1 MNAEP
6 GRQNADSAL
15 TDHGGDGP
23 PILLLHG
30 LMGRGCTW
38 RRQIP
43 WLRSYGRVFTMDA
56 AFHRG
61 AGADAVTGPDDIATE
76 RFVADIAEVLTV
88 VDRGPAVLIGH
99 SMGGLHAWCTAA
111 EYPELVAAIVVED
124 MAPDFRGRT
133 TGTWQPWFAS
143 WPDRFDGLSDAVEM
157 FGPIAGE
164 YFYDAFDDGR
174 LHGELSV
181 WADIAERWGERD
193 FWTQWQQVRVP
204 ALLIRASGGVTPEG
218 QMRTMADINEFAT
231 LLEVDGGHLLH
242 DDAPQIYRG
251 AVEAFLD
258 GLIGRG
264 PAAGLSLAGE
274 GVPAARGQ
282 LDQSVRQ

>member
-1 MNAEP
+1 MIAE
-6 GRQNADSAL
+6 
-15 TDHGGDGP
+15 DHGGEGP

-30 LMGRGCTW
+30 LMGRGRTW

-43 WLRSYGRVFTMDA
+43 WLRSYGRVFTIDA

-61 AGADAVTGPDDIATE
+61 AGADQATGPDDIANE

-88 VDRGPAVLIGH
+88 IDRGPAVLIGH

-133 TGTWQPWFAS
+133 TGTWQPWFAT
-143 WPDRFDGLSDAVEM
+143 WPDRFDGLAHAVEM

-193 FWTQWQQVRVP
+193 FWEQWQQVRVP
-204 ALLIRASGGVTPEG
+204 ALLIEASGGVTPEG
-218 QMRTMADINEFAT
+218 QMRTMAETNEFAT
-231 LLEVDGGHLLH
+231 LLTVEGGHLLH

-258 GLIGRG
+258 GLTVARPSGS
-264 PAAGLSLAGE
+264 ALAGE
-274 GVPAARGQ
+274 GVAAGRGQ
-282 LDQSVRQ
+282 LDETVGQ